1 LNKNQ
6 FCFIDNSVF
15 GEQEDLEIE
24 EIAEFENCLED
35 ILEFTMKSKPFICK
49 DIKSVLNEIDDLKKM
64 LTLLTAQF
72 ESELEDMN
80 ADFTHRLKTQMSKFR
95 ADEQKRLD
103 NLLLQ
108 RNKLQQETRDLK

>member
-1 LNKNQ
+1 M
-6 FCFIDNSVF
+6 
-15 GEQEDLEIE
+15 
-24 EIAEFENCLED
+24 
-35 ILEFTMKSKPFICK
+35 EFTMKSKPFICK

-72 ESELEDMN
+72 ESELEEMN

-95 ADEQKRLD
+95 ADDQKRLD

-108 RNKLQQETRDLK
+108 KNKLQQETRDMK